1 MDTGKIKQ
9 RLNRHRKMVEDCEAL
24 RRELDFAIEK
34 YGAVGGAGLDAIPS
48 GCRTTGN
55 GKIERQVIRKIELE
69 ERLSERELEVAADW
83 RELEPLVNRLEPM
96 EGLVIRLRYYY
107 AKIFTGKGIASRTKP
122 RLIRTECSSCM
133 AGRCCH
139 LPNWRRRNGKF
150 RKKIWNFPKNVSK

>member
-34 YGAVGGAGLDAIPS
+34 YGAVGGAGFDAIPGGS
-48 GCRTTGN
+48 RTTGN

-107 AKIFTGKGIASRTKP
+107 AAEWSDVCKNLYGKRDSFEDEAEAYKNRMFI
-122 RLIRTECSSCM
+122 M
-133 AGRCCH
+133 HGRA
-139 LPNWRRRNGKF
+139 LLSLAKLAEEKR
-150 RKKIWNFPKNVSK
+150 